1 MVNCKFILSILNF
14 NFIGVCSAEDS
25 RSVPNYGVSLH
36 NLAVHLLNSDM
47 GSITMQYNISLL
59 P

>member
-25 RSVPNYGVSLH
+25 RSVPNYGVYLH
-36 NLAVHLLNSDM
+36 NLAVQLAS
-47 GSITMQYNISLL
+47 YN
-59 P
+59 